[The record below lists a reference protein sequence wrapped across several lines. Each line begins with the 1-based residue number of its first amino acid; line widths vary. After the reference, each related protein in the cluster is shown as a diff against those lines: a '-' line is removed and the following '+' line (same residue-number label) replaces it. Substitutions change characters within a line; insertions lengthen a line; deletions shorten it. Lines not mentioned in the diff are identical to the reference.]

1 MPRALWAKAPLALL
15 RHRIG
20 FVAVV
25 CAAFLVAVGAA
36 AGPLMNAAAESEALQ
51 SKLRG
56 LTPLAAGLVIDR
68 PLGAD
73 RGSIGSADARR
84 RAAAVQLGRTL
95 PSVGSPVLTTTSYGQ
110 LTGPAP
116 VIGNPLLVV
125 LMARTGAKAHVH
137 KLSGRGGPGVW
148 LSRAAAVTRG
158 VRAGGRVAFVRPL
171 PAPPGADRVTL
182 PVAAVYRQLDSDLA
196 NPYWV
201 NFIARIRAPNPDAP
215 IPPTFALVSRR
226 QIYRLADKVGGGAL
240 ANVYEFPLDAHGMT
254 PVRARR
260 VARAFQHVGSLLAT
274 RSPLARRLGCSSVD
288 RPCRV
293 SSELTDAVAVAAAAN
308 SSLRPVV
315 DLLAGFCV
323 LIALCAALVAGVF
336 TGRRRAA
343 EARLS
348 LVGGEAR
355 PWFLARAAIEAF
367 LPAVVGAA
375 AGLALTVELVR
386 VFTPQGSVDASV
398 FRQAAARV
406 VLSIAATVLAVA
418 LGLTLARGRL
428 GASRAVW
435 RKSSQLPW
443 EAVAIGVALVSW
455 LLLVSG
461 GGLVKDSVAGS
472 HPRLLVLVLP
482 VLVAAPLAGLT
493 ARVLRWVVLR
503 RTAVSALAVFLAL
516 RRVAASRGLVVALT
530 VAIAAG
536 IASLSFAEILQ
547 ASLAANNTEKAF
559 VANGSDV
566 QGLVDSIQIL
576 PRSFP
581 YPVTKVEEVFA
592 AGTTDSGRPF
602 EVIAVDPPSLGRVL
616 ASHWSGGV
624 RSAVQAL
631 ADSDA
636 PLPAIAVGIGTGR
649 QEVTIGGMRTGVQV
663 VARVRAFPGMQPSQA
678 LLVIPV
684 RALAAPPAGAL
695 TYVWATGPA
704 PQVKA
709 ALSGSSLSPSYLTA
723 VSDFSRS
730 PDVQNITRTYG
741 FLRIVA
747 FAIAGLG
754 LVALMLYLSSRQ
766 RSQLVTS
773 AFLRR
778 MGVTQADQAWSVALE
793 SMVLVAVATVAG
805 LAAALVTADAIVSH
819 VDPLS
824 QYSPAAATVVPWELL
839 VVSSLGAILASGVVA
854 ASLALVVRR
863 SDVGEELRV
872 S

>member
-20 FVAVV
+20 FLAVV

-36 AGPLMNAAAESEALQ
+36 AGPLMNAGAESEALQ
-51 SKLRG
+51 SKLQA

-68 PLGAD
+68 PFGVD
-73 RGSIGSADARR
+73 GGSIGLADAQR

-95 PSVGSPVLTTTSYGQ
+95 PSVGSPVLTTTSSGQ
-110 LTGPAP
+110 LARPAT
-116 VIGNPLLVV
+116 VIGNPLPVV

-148 LSRAAAVTRG
+148 LSRAAAVTAG
-158 VRAGGRVAFVRPL
+158 VRAGGRVAFVRPF

-182 PVAAVYRQLDSDLA
+182 RLAAVYRQLDSDLA

-201 NFIARIRAPNPDAP
+201 NFIARIRAPNADAP
-215 IPPTFALVSRR
+215 IPPTFALVSRS

-254 PVRARR
+254 SVRARR
-260 VARAFQHVGSLLAT
+260 VARAFQHVDRLLAT
-274 RSPLARRLGCSSVD
+274 RSALSRRLGCAAAD

-293 SSELTDAVAVAAAAN
+293 SSELTDAVVLAAAAN

-315 DLLAGFCV
+315 DVLAGFCV
-323 LIALCAALVAGVF
+323 LIALCAALFAGVF

-375 AGLALTVELVR
+375 AGLAVTVELVR
-386 VFTPQGSVDASV
+386 VFTPQGSIDASV

-418 LGLTLARGRL
+418 LGLTLARGGL

-443 EAVAIGVALVSW
+443 EVVVIGAALVSW

-461 GGLVKDSVAGS
+461 GGLVKDGVAGS

-493 ARVLRWVVLR
+493 ARVVRSVVLR
-503 RTAVSALAVFLAL
+503 RAAVSAMAVFLAL

-547 ASLAANNTEKAF
+547 ASLTASNTEKAF

-566 QGLVDSIQIL
+566 QGLVDSTQDL

-581 YPVTKVEEVFA
+581 YPVTKVQEVFD
-592 AGTTDSGRPF
+592 AGTTDSGRSF
-602 EVIAVDPPSLGRVL
+602 EVIAVDPPSLARVL
-616 ASHWSGGV
+616 ASHWSRGV
-624 RSAVQAL
+624 RSAVHAL
-631 ADSDA
+631 ANSDA
-636 PLPAIAVGIGTGR
+636 PLPAIGVGIGTGR
-649 QEVTIGGMRTGVQV
+649 QEVTIAGTRIRVQV

-704 PQVKA
+704 PQVEA

-741 FLRIVA
+741 FLRIFAV
-747 FAIAGLG
+747 AIAGLG

-778 MGVTQADQAWSVALE
+778 IGVTQADQAWSVALE

-824 QYSPAAATVVPWELL
+824 QYSPAAAMAVPWELL
-839 VVSSLGAILASGVVA
+839 VATSLGAILASGVVA
-854 ASLALVVRR
+854 AGLALVVRR